1 MTPWVTVLLWAD
13 FISSVESGK
22 KSVANI
28 EIAHR
33 ASVLPLLGMI
43 SWRVGRSLNW
53 DGVKEQITGDAE
65 ASKLLSRPY
74 RAPWVYPV
82 A

>member
-1 MTPWVTVLLWAD
+1 
-13 FISSVESGK
+13 IEGGK

-43 SWRVGRSLNW
+43 SWRAGRSIEW
-53 DGVKEQITGDAE
+53 DAAKEQIIGDPE
-65 ASKLLSRPY
+65 ANKLLSRPY
-74 RAPWVYPV
+74 RGPWVYPEV
-82 A
+82 